1 MNNLG
6 IALGAYTN
14 EMNRQ
19 REQQRAD
26 AADQRQ
32 QQQFDLQMQE
42 AERVKGIRSQ
52 RESMVNEL
60 KAYRAALDNPYDE
73 RNFALLRDGAKKHG
87 YGDLTR
93 MGGTLGVF
101 TGGEQ
106 GVPQFKP
113 LNPEDFKA
121 QINSAMMDQLVY
133 ADADQVMPYLQN
145 QANYAKDERR
155 WQAGQLTE
163 KQKLDM
169 EERKLQAQI
178 PLINAQAGYYNRMPR
193 AAGGGGG
200 RGDPYGMTDEEASAL
215 NQAIEYEEV
224 AKQLARTNPAAA
236 QQYRLAAV
244 EAMRSVRPRTQL
256 AMRAKFGASPQE
268 AVDDWDR
275 PVKVKR
281 ATDQGEIE
289 MNVPLRVADPEG
301 YARYL
306 REQQAAMFMP
316 EPGSSFFGDK
326 ASAKPQNAV
335 AEQPAL
341 NVDEQREM
349 RRLKAIAELEELRRR
364 TGNPEA
370 GRGLPTIVPS
380 VTLPSINFNDLQGR
394 TNGPLNNYGAGR

>member
-26 AADQRQ
+26 AAEQRQ

-52 RESMVNEL
+52 RESEVQRLQQIRGALANPNDPANWTVL
-60 KAYRAALDNPYDE
+60 QQAAKD
-73 RNFALLRDGAKKHG
+73 
-87 YGDLTR
+87 YGVGNIER
-93 MGGTLGVF
+93 MGNSVGVF
-101 TGGEQ
+101 AGGEQ
-106 GVPQFKP
+106 GVPQFRP
-113 LNPEDFKA
+113 LDLGAYTKLARERLAMLEPE
-121 QINSAMMDQLVY
+121 SAMAYMDS
-133 ADADQVMPYLQN
+133 ADARAY
-145 QANYAKDERR
+145 DEGWKNKTFGLEQR
-155 WQAGQLTE
+155 
-163 KQKLDM
+163 KLDT

-200 RGDPYGMTDEEASAL
+200 RGDPYGMSDEEAAAL

-224 AKQLARTNPAAA
+224 AKQLVRTNPAAA

-316 EPGSSFFGDK
+316 EPGSSFFGDR
-326 ASAKPQNAV
+326 AVAEPQNAA

-380 VTLPSINFNDLQGR
+380 VTLPSINFNDLQVR

>member
-26 AADQRQ
+26 AANQRQ

-42 AERVKGIRSQ
+42 AERAKGIRSQ
-52 RESMVNEL
+52 RESEVQRLQQIRGALANPNDPANWTVL
-60 KAYRAALDNPYDE
+60 QQAAKD
-73 RNFALLRDGAKKHG
+73 
-87 YGDLTR
+87 YGVGNIER
-93 MGGTLGVF
+93 MGNSVGVF
-101 TGGEQ
+101 AGGEQ
-106 GVPQFKP
+106 GVPQFRP
-113 LNPEDFKA
+113 LDLGAYTKLARERLAMLEPE
-121 QINSAMMDQLVY
+121 SAMAYMDS
-133 ADADQVMPYLQN
+133 ADARAYDEGWKNKIFGLKTRELDDTRDYRNRHLSLQ
-145 QANYAKDERR
+145 ERE
-155 WQAGQLTE
+155 T
-163 KQKLDM
+163 
-169 EERKLQAQI
+169 
-178 PLINAQAGYYNRMPR
+178 
-193 AAGGGGG
+193 
-200 RGDPYGMTDEEASAL
+200 
-215 NQAIEYEEV
+215 
-224 AKQLARTNPAAA
+224 
-236 QQYRLAAV
+236 AAV

-268 AVDDWDR
+268 VVDDWDR

-281 ATDQGEIE
+281 VTNQGEIE

-306 REQQAAMFMP
+306 REQQVARLMP
-316 EPGSSFFGDK
+316 EPGSSFFGDR
-326 ASAKPQNAV
+326 AVAESQNVA

-349 RRLKAIAELEELRRR
+349 RRLKALAELEELRRR

>member
-6 IALGAYTN
+6 IALGAYTD

-19 REQQRAD
+19 REQRRAD

-42 AERVKGIRSQ
+42 VERVKGIRSQ
-52 RESMVNEL
+52 RESIVNEL

-121 QINSAMMDQLVY
+121 QINSAMMDQLMY
-133 ADADQVMPYLQN
+133 ADPEQALPYLQN
-145 QANYAKDERR
+145 QANSAKDERR

-200 RGDPYGMTDEEASAL
+200 RSDPYSMSDEEAAAL

-289 MNVPLRVADPEG
+289 MTVPLRVADPEG

-306 REQQAAMFMP
+306 REQQAMP
-316 EPGSSFFGDK
+316 EPGSPFFGGRAGAEPK
-326 ASAKPQNAV
+326 NAV
-335 AEQPAL
+335 VEPPAL

-349 RRLKAIAELEELRRR
+349 RRLKARAELEELRRR
-364 TGNPEA
+364 TGNQEA
-370 GRGLPTIVPS
+370 GRGLPVIVPS
-380 VTLPSINFNDLQGR
+380 LTLPNINFNDLHGR